1 MPADRGGG
9 SAVAL
14 AGALGL
20 VHAVSLSVPGLWWL
34 QLAVFTGL
42 CVLLRT
48 STWTR
53 ATVSE
58 RTAIRRWAST
68 GFAFGFT
75 GFLAGIGWLFISMH
89 RYGEMPAPLA
99 ASALILFC
107 GYLAMFPALACGLS
121 ATTRNSSSFIRT
133 AILASSFT
141 LTELLRGSLFTGFP
155 WLSPGYAHADG
166 PFSSIAPWLGVYGV
180 GLFATA
186 LAAVIAEAI
195 LRASAGGKGMW
206 GLAGTAVTI
215 VVIAASAGAVR
226 WVTPQ
231 PTALRVDLAQ
241 GNVPQDLK
249 FNPQRA
255 LAAMHAYIAAL
266 QPGRADLV
274 VLPETAWTL
283 PWSQTPPALAAQL
296 RQALGE
302 ETVAAVGMPLPSQ
315 SDPRLFTNSIG
326 VVDGRG
332 MLIARYDKRHLV
344 PFGEFIP
351 AGFGWFVA
359 MMKIPLGEFSR
370 GSENQPLLRVAGSSV
385 AFNICYEDLFGG
397 ELAEQVRSGANILV
411 NASNIA
417 WFGDSHAQ
425 AQHLEISR
433 MRALEFARPMLR
445 ATNTGVTAA
454 IDHQGRVVSQLP
466 GYREGVLS
474 LTITPTA
481 GLTPYARTGDK
492 LIWLLVLA
500 MLALGWLSHRRV
512 AR

>member
-1 MPADRGGG
+1 MPADRGRG
-9 SAVAL
+9 SALAL

-20 VHAVSLSVPGLWWL
+20 VHAVSLSVSGLWWL

-53 ATVSE
+53 ATVSD
-58 RTAIRRWAST
+58 RAAIRRWAAT
-68 GFAFGFT
+68 GFVFGFA
-75 GFLAGIGWLFISMH
+75 GFIAGVGWLFISMH

-121 ATTRNSSSFIRT
+121 ATTRNASAIVRA
-133 AILASSFT
+133 AILAGSFT
-141 LTELLRGSLFTGFP
+141 LAELLRGSIFTGFP

-195 LRASAGGKGMW
+195 VRAGAGRRDVRD
-206 GLAGTAVTI
+206 LAGTAVAI
-215 VVIAASAGAVR
+215 LVIASSAGAVS
-226 WVTPQ
+226 WATPQ
-231 PTALRVDLAQ
+231 ATALRVDLAQ

-255 LAAMHAYIAAL
+255 LAAMRAYIVAL
-266 QPGRADLV
+266 KPGQADLV
-274 VLPETAWTL
+274 VFPETAWTL
-283 PWSQTPPALAAQL
+283 PWSQTPPVLAAQL
-296 RQALGE
+296 RQALGK
-302 ETVAAVGMPLPSQ
+302 ETVAAIGMPLPSQ
-315 SDPRLFTNSIG
+315 TDPGRFTNSIG
-326 VVDGRG
+326 VVDGQG

-351 AGFGWFVA
+351 VGFGWFVA

-370 GSENQPLLRVAGSSV
+370 GSENQPLLQIAGSAV

-397 ELAEQVRSGANILV
+397 ELAAQVRSGANVLI

-466 GYREGVLS
+466 GFQEGLLS
-474 LTITPTA
+474 LTMTPMA

-492 LIWLLVLA
+492 LVWLLVLA
-500 MLALGWLSHRRV
+500 MLSLGWLSHRRV
-512 AR
+512 AS